1 MQNDRSLSMKLYTY
15 TQYMAVINFSMRL
28 ALNIIIRNA
37 GFAILTFMFIGVE
50 MIGFLVDQKHIVD
63 YVFDTASNFVF
74 GLIYNIVC
82 LIVLLYIIFDIS
94 CGKI

>member
-15 TQYMAVINFSMRL
+15 TQYMAVINFSLTL

-50 MIGFLVDQKHIVD
+50 MIGFLIDQKHID
-63 YVFDTASNFVF
+63 FDIQATPNFVF